1 MKKLIFQLLLLT
13 VACLY
18 CSASMVDLLRVRLG
32 KLPEQDFARIEA
44 TDFGDA
50 LVVTVPENRKQGSHW
65 IMMKQLDLK
74 PFRGKKLLFTVF
86 AKGENIARAPA
97 YYLGLKYMFAV
108 RTETGKSYPQAP
120 GLAGTFDWRKLSFE
134 VQVPQDA
141 ISGELVAG

>member
-1 MKKLIFQLLLLT
+1 MKKLILQLLLLT

-50 LVVTVPENRKQGSHW
+50 LVVSVPENRKQGSHW
-65 IMMKQLDLK
+65 IVMKQLDLK

-86 AKGENIARAPA
+86 AKGEIPS
-97 YYLGLKYMFAV
+97 GTDAV
-108 RTETGKSYPQAP
+108 AVKFSDNYQNSKTVDSIR
-120 GLAGTFDWRKLSFE
+120 
-134 VQVPQDA
+134 
-141 ISGELVAG
+141 I